1 VGRAPW
7 AHPPTPSPHRI
18 ICPCCDSCNLGRGTP
33 ATLLTSSRALCIMAV
48 ACSSCCSC
56 ERCGACCC
64 CCRCD
69 RLSSPSLSSLYPFC
83 TTASVTHV
91 VAPAAGGRS
100 ATDNRR
106 ATVRCPHPRL
116 PCGGKAL
123 PRSADAAADVG
134 ATRQTL
140 RWCQR
145 ALAVPYSDAGIAGAP
160 AAAYGAVRGGA
171 PQRC

>member
-1 VGRAPW
+1 MFE
-7 AHPPTPSPHRI
+7 
-18 ICPCCDSCNLGRGTP
+18 N
-33 ATLLTSSRALCIMAV
+33 
-48 ACSSCCSC
+48 
-56 ERCGACCC
+56 
-64 CCRCD
+64 
-69 RLSSPSLSSLYPFC
+69 SSLPREMRVSPWESSGQRAFANSLAG
-83 TTASVTHV
+83 TVLHTPNSTVTHACV
-91 VAPAAGGRS
+91 
-100 ATDNRR
+100 D
-106 ATVRCPHPRL
+106 VRCPHPRL

>member
-1 VGRAPW
+1 MP
-7 AHPPTPSPHRI
+7 
-18 ICPCCDSCNLGRGTP
+18 
-33 ATLLTSSRALCIMAV
+33 
-48 ACSSCCSC
+48 
-56 ERCGACCC
+56 
-64 CCRCD
+64 
-69 RLSSPSLSSLYPFC
+69 
-83 TTASVTHV
+83 
-91 VAPAAGGRS
+91 PAAGGRS

-106 ATVRCPHPRL
+106 HSEVPSARL